1 MSKVTEEKLK
11 AIIKEIINEAFA
23 KEMMKL
29 RALILPYISKK
40 EQKEIERKY
49 GKKPSFKV
57 AKRLKIKI

>member
-1 MSKVTEEKLK
+1 MVKVAEEKLK
-11 AIIKEIINEAFA
+11 VIIKESINEVFE

-29 RALILPYISKK
+29 RALILSHISKK

-49 GKKPSFKV
+49 GKRPSFKV